1 MSVIWFTY
9 NDMEVLEIIFKKHSD
24 WCEIVE
30 SFGVNPDTAE
40 DIVME
45 MYIKI
50 DRLVKAGTDIMYN
63 DNEVNYYYVYRT
75 LQTLFLDLKRK
86 ESKVN
91 IVGLDDITKDLT
103 QDTHIDYQVLYDKL
117 NKEMESL
124 YWYDRKVFEL
134 IDSGESFQGLS
145 DKTNISYY
153 SLYNTYRKVKK
164 HLKDLFK

>member
-9 NDMEVLEIIFKKHSD
+9 NGMGVLEIIFKKHRD

-30 SFGVNPDTAE
+30 SFGVNSDTAE

-50 DRLVKAGTDIMYN
+50 DKLVKGGTDIMYN
-63 DNEVNYYYVYRT
+63 EQEVNYYYVFRT

-86 ESKVN
+86 EKKVD
-91 IVGLDDITKDLT
+91 IVGIEEISKELEQDL
-103 QDTHIDYQVLYDKL
+103 HIDYEILYEKL

-124 YWYDRKVFEL
+124 YWYDRKVFEI
-134 IDSGESFQGLS
+134 IDSGESFQSLS

>member
-1 MSVIWFTY
+1 MSVVWFTY
-9 NDMEVLEIIFKKHSD
+9 NGMEVLEIIFKKHQD
-24 WCEIVE
+24 WCDIVE

-50 DRLVKAGTDIMYN
+50 DRLVKSGTDIMYN
-63 DNEVNYYYVYRT
+63 EQEVNYYYVYRT

-86 ESKVN
+86 EAKVN
-91 IVGLDDITKDLT
+91 IVGLDEITEKLT
-103 QDTHIDYQVLYDKL
+103 QDLHVDYQVLYDKL

-124 YWYDRKVFEL
+124 YWYDRKVFEI
-134 IDSGESFQGLS
+134 IDSGESFQSLS
-145 DKTNISYY
+145 DKANISYY
-153 SLYNTYRKVKK
+153 SLYNTYRKVKR

>member
-1 MSVIWFTY
+1 MSVVWFTY
-9 NDMEVLEIIFKKHSD
+9 NGMEVLEIIFKKHQD
-24 WCEIVE
+24 WCDIVE

-63 DNEVNYYYVYRT
+63 EQEVNYYYVYRT

-86 ESKVN
+86 EKKVE
-91 IVGLDDITKDLT
+91 VLGLEEITKEIQQDL
-103 QDTHIDYQVLYDKL
+103 HIDYQVLYDKL

-124 YWYDRKVFEL
+124 YWYDRKVFEI
-134 IDSGESFQGLS
+134 IDSGESFQSLS

>member
-1 MSVIWFTY
+1 
-9 NDMEVLEIIFKKHSD
+9 MEVLKIIFKKHKD
-24 WCEIVE
+24 WCDIVE
-30 SFGVNPDTAE
+30 SFGVNSDTAE

-63 DNEVNYYYVYRT
+63 DKEVNYYYVYRT

-86 ESKVN
+86 EAKV
-91 IVGLDDITKDLT
+91 DIISFDEITETLVQDL
-103 QDTHIDYQVLYDKL
+103 HIDYESLYDKL

-124 YWYDRKVFEL
+124 YWYDRKVFEI
-134 IDSGESFQGLS
+134 IDSGESFQSLS

>member
-1 MSVIWFTY
+1 
-9 NDMEVLEIIFKKHSD
+9 MEVLEIIFKKHQD
-24 WCEIVE
+24 WCDIVE

-50 DRLVKAGTDIMYN
+50 DRLVKSGTDIMYN
-63 DNEVNYYYVYRT
+63 EQEVNYYYVYRT

-86 ESKVN
+86 EAKVD
-91 IVGLDDITKDLT
+91 IVAIDEITEKLT
-103 QDTHIDYQVLYDKL
+103 QDLHVDYQVLYEKL

-134 IDSGESFQGLS
+134 LDGEMSVSELS
-145 DKTNISYY
+145 RNTGISYY
-153 SLYNTYRKVKK
+153 SLYNTYKKVKQI
-164 HLKDLFK
+164 LKERLL